1 MHSYSTQ
8 LEYSSS
14 IVSTT
19 ISFNPSL
26 SSTSTSY
33 PLIITR
39 DTIPLPP
46 PSFLNIPTLQAHG
59 RRVNFIEQH
68 ALELRALYY
77 YREENGLAH
86 LPTGSIVP
94 PIMKAGRK
102 AGGQRQ
108 GGGECVMG
116 MRTALKA
123 IKPTTQPKLEVS
135 SMTLRTALAT
145 IKPTYGEKTHMK
157 PAPEVSAM
165 TIRTALATIKPSPNI
180 QSGPEVSVMSRKAA
194 LATTKPASSHRKNI
208 FRRRV

>member
-8 LEYSSS
+8 LEYSYSS
-14 IVSTT
+14 SVVSTT
-19 ISFNPSL
+19 TSSSSFTTAT
-26 SSTSTSY
+26 SSSSSY

-39 DTIPLPP
+39 DTTPLPP
-46 PSFLNIPTLQAHG
+46 PSFLNIPALQAHG
-59 RRVNFIEQH
+59 KKLNFLEQH

-86 LPTGSIVP
+86 PPTGSVVP

-102 AGGQRQ
+102 AGGKRQ
-108 GGGECVMG
+108 EGESVMG

-123 IKPTTQPKLEVS
+123 IKPTTQ
-135 SMTLRTALAT
+135 MTLRTALGT
-145 IKPTYGEKTHMK
+145 IKPTYGQNTHMK

-165 TIRTALATIKPSPNI
+165 TIRIALATIKPSPNI